1 MYRRR
6 KVTDE
11 TFGGT
16 VLVVGTVRVLVV
28 DDDFMVAKVHSGY
41 VARTDGFE
49 VAGVAHNGADALRA
63 VRGLRPDLVLLDIYL
78 PDMDGVSV
86 LRALRSGPGPDTDV
100 IVITAATD
108 VETVRAAMRGGV
120 LHYLIKPFTYAALYD
135 QLRHFAALRERLSGL
150 SSAGQSDV
158 DKMFGARPGSAL
170 PKGLTQETL
179 RIVADELR
187 GAAEDL
193 SAAECAARTSL
204 SRVSARRYLEYF
216 VTTGQADVRLRYG
229 GTGRPERRYYWLTRP

>member
-1 MYRRR
+1 M
-6 KVTDE
+6 D
-11 TFGGT
+11 
-16 VLVVGTVRVLVV
+16 TVRVLVV

-41 VARTDGFE
+41 VARTAGFE
-49 VAGVAHNGADALRA
+49 VAGVAHTGADALRA

-86 LRALRSGPGPDTDV
+86 LRALRAGPGADTDV

-120 LHYLIKPFTYAALYD
+120 LHYLIKPFTYGALYD
-135 QLRHFAALRERLSGL
+135 QLRHFAALRARLSGAL
-150 SSAGQSDV
+150 GRRSVRCGPDV
-158 DKMFGARPGSAL
+158 RRPARGSAL
-170 PKGLTQETL
+170 PKGLTPETL

-187 GAAEDL
+187 GCPEDL

-204 SRVSARRYLEYF
+204 SRVSARRYLEHF

-229 GTGRPERRYYWLTRP
+229 GTGRPERRYHWLDHR